1 MAADR
6 QKQLQQAERLLKQG
20 KVQAAMLELERLAA
34 GAPSDV
40 LTLNRIGDLLA
51 KQGRKDEAIRFYNK
65 IAEQFTNSG
74 FLPKAVAIHKKVL
87 RLNPNFIQ
95 SLVALG
101 LLYFQQKLPGEAR
114 THMLRAADQYLQA
127 RNFSKAREVYE
138 KLVAAEPDDPRHRAR
153 LAEAR
158 AAEGETGTA
167 GTELLQLADIL
178 AAEGKNDEA
187 ERAYRRAHELL
198 PDRAEPVVGLVR
210 SLGEQG
216 RDDEALQLLDQAEKQ
231 HGGSTL
237 ILGERVLR
245 YELAGRGRDALE
257 LLKLPFASEIG
268 DDVFVRIFRF
278 HRDNNGL
285 DSLWKRLDPVFDRWR
300 AADQLDR
307 LRTLLEGV
315 AEIEP
320 EGHVPALR
328 RLLEVNRTRNDSIA
342 IRESLESLVGAC
354 RSRGLTEEVDSL
366 MEQLREVSPGS
377 AALPDL
383 APARLEPVVSEPSS
397 VVADAPEADSPAER
411 ATLPDD
417 DPPIEAE
424 APAVPLNRADEE
436 YVSGRLTQTEIL
448 EKYGLR
454 EQALQQVREV
464 TEKFPGHVAA
474 QQKLV
479 ELLREG
485 SSPKQLQNAL
495 VALALA
501 RRAEGDSGGAK
512 AVCGEANAIG
522 PLDDATSR
530 MLAQLGLVGMP
541 ESSPV
546 EAPVSIPVVEPE
558 PQELVVE
565 SASAEPVIEPVAAMP
580 APQVVAGHEA
590 APMEVSVASGHDGV
604 VLIDFDADDQ
614 EEEGEEQAPEAA
626 PVATQDSL
634 APVVVEETFAAEPV
648 AVEET
653 VGDVTSEDGPAEERA
668 TAPGEDVLEEISG
681 LIDGGKVVEARR
693 RLDALETLGWVSER
707 LTEFKLK
714 LELLEV
720 EQGGPAQPDPSA
732 PVFSADEAIED
743 IVDDDDLS
751 AITAALEGELFADE
765 AQLVSAEP
773 ESEQSL
779 EEVFAAFKEQVDREV
794 DDDDYRT
801 HYDLGIAYKEMGL
814 IEEAIAQ
821 FDQAVRSPEF
831 GREAYTMLALC
842 HRQRDELDAAA
853 RCYRQAIDRSASDGE
868 ALNSLRYELAELLL
882 NTGDRAGALD
892 EFRHLQ
898 EADPTFRDVQDRVAD
913 LESCPS

>member
-6 QKQLQQAERLLKQG
+6 QKQLQHAERLLKQG
-20 KVQAAMLELERLAA
+20 KVQAAMLELERLAD

-101 LLYFQQKLPGEAR
+101 ELYFQQRLPGEAR
-114 THMLRAADQYLQA
+114 THMLRAADQYLHA
-127 RNFSKAREVYE
+127 RNFTKAREVYE
-138 KLVAAEPDDPRHRAR
+138 RLVAAEPDDPRHRAR

-167 GTELLQLADIL
+167 GEELLQLADTL
-178 AAEGKNDEA
+178 FASGKPEEA
-187 ERAYRRAHELL
+187 ERTYHRAHELL
-198 PDRAEPVVGLVR
+198 PDREEPLVGLVR
-210 SLGEQG
+210 SLGELG
-216 RDDEALQLLDQAEKQ
+216 RNDEALALLDKAEKE

-237 ILGERVLR
+237 LLGERVLR
-245 YELAGRGRDALE
+245 FELAGRGRDAVE
-257 LLKLPFASEIG
+257 LLKLPFASEIA

-278 HRDNNGL
+278 HRDHDGL
-285 DSLWKRLDPVFDRWR
+285 DSLWKRLDPVFERWR

-307 LRTLLEGV
+307 LRALLEGV

-328 RLLEVNRTRNDSIA
+328 RLLEVNRTRNDSNA
-342 IRESLESLVGAC
+342 ISESLENLVRAC
-354 RSRGLTEEVDSL
+354 QARGLTEEFQSFQ
-366 MEQLREVSPGS
+366 EQLAAISPGS
-377 AALPDL
+377 AVLATDVPSPDPVIPVAL
-383 APARLEPVVSEPSS
+383 E
-397 VVADAPEADSPAER
+397 ADAASPEMPSPVS
-411 ATLPDD
+411 LPAVTGGG

-464 TEKFPGHVAA
+464 TEKFPGHVPA

-485 SSPKQLQNAL
+485 SAPRPLQSAL

-501 RRAEGDSGGAK
+501 RRAEGDSDGAK
-512 AVCGEANAIG
+512 TVCGEACAIG
-522 PLDDATSR
+522 SMDDATTR
-530 MLAQLGLVGMP
+530 MLAQLGLVGAGDAP
-541 ESSPV
+541 QAAEPDPVPVLESVPDEVSV
-546 EAPVSIPVVEPE
+546 DSAPVVAVAEASI
-558 PQELVVE
+558 
-565 SASAEPVIEPVAAMP
+565 
-580 APQVVAGHEA
+580 GHEA
-590 APMEVSVASGHDGV
+590 APHEVPNVSGYDGA
-604 VLIDFDADDQ
+604 VLIDFDAEDD
-614 EEEGEEQAPEAA
+614 EEATAEAIPVAPAVRVEQAVPQVSALPKSAAVEMPE
-626 PVATQDSL
+626 
-634 APVVVEETFAAEPV
+634 VEAEPLASTSADV
-648 AVEET
+648 AK
-653 VGDVTSEDGPAEERA
+653 
-668 TAPGEDVLEEISG
+668 APGEDVLEEISG
-681 LIDGGKVVEARR
+681 LIDGGNIGEARR
-693 RLDALETLGWVSER
+693 RLEALETLGWVTEN
-707 LTEFKLK
+707 LTELK
-714 LELLEV
+714 QKVEALES
-720 EQGGPAQPDPSA
+720 EQEAPALA
-732 PVFSADEAIED
+732 EAGFAAGEEED

-751 AITAALEGELFADE
+751 AITAALEGELFADDAE
-765 AQLVSAEP
+765 PISAEP

-794 DDDDYRT
+794 DDEDYRT

-814 IEEAIAQ
+814 LDEAISQ
-821 FDQAVRSPEF
+821 FKQAVPSPEF
-831 GREAYTMLALC
+831 GRESYTMLALC
-842 HRQRDELDAAA
+842 HLERDEMDAAA
-853 RCYRQAIDRSASDGE
+853 QCYRQAIDSSLADGE

-882 NTGDRAGALD
+882 NTGDRKGALD
-892 EFRHLQ
+892 EFRHLLD
-898 EADPTFRDVQDRVAD
+898 ADPSFRDVQDRIAQ